1 MSSRALRKLKGGRA
15 QEELG
20 VPAVDEEEEVEEV
33 EETGATDSKRGF
45 GAHPVNRFC
54 LVRWDPFKKKKASYV
69 NGGYFRAVFLF
80 FITGGH
86 RGRWAC
92 GRGSGVTIEPATLSH
107 RPPCPCCH
115 TQVGLSSSS
124 SSSPPWEAAGRS
136 VGTDDAAPPAD
147 DDCGEHP
154 PSSRAQSQPC
164 SAAHGHRQ
172 VLNVEHRHLNPD
184 NELKRFFG
192 ARAVMGDAN
201 SRRRRQQHN
210 RPCRRVTWLTVPKDS
225 WPRPGRT
232 GIGME
237 LLESLGGLHFFRFVH
252 SRDYQRV
259 QHAFLDAVDSMDP
272 HNLVAL
278 THTSPYHVDSL
289 LQLSDVC
296 RLQEDHEMAR
306 EFVERALFCL
316 ESSFHP
322 LFSLTSGSCRLD
334 YRYPE
339 NRSLYLA
346 LFKHL
351 AALEKRGC
359 SRTALELAKLIL
371 SLSPDEDPLGVLLLI
386 DHLCLRAREYRYLAH
401 LYRQLEP
408 SKNLSQLPNMAFSV
422 ALAWHHLEVEEV
434 EEERGVERVGGVG
447 GGGGGRGGVG
457 GREVRGG
464 GPGAG
469 TPSKADELLQ
479 EALLAFPSVLMLLL
493 GKCGVEPTPEVTQH
507 PYLGT
512 LASRGEPRALQE
524 LTSLF
529 VERSATEWRSP
540 SVVLWLERRVARLL
554 AALHSDPQ
562 LARCATASL
571 RVSPCL
577 TLSPRVSPRRQVR
590 YRSSPRNVHR
600 HVVLSEA
607 REATA
612 HLPPEVT
619 NSPILGYDPLPPL
632 DSIVSYTRP
641 ERPPAPAGG
650 GTLSLFF
657 RSLMPSFNMR
667 QGGFAAVDDVADDG
681 AEGAEGGGD
690 GGREVGRGITQLL
703 AAMRELL
710 ANIRFDD
717 DGARGAGGGGG
728 AGDPDDPEHQE
739 EEWD

>member
-20 VPAVDEEEEVEEV
+20 GPAVDEEVEDEVEDEV
-33 EETGATDSKRGF
+33 EETGAADSNRGF

-54 LVRWDPFKKKKASYV
+54 LLGEEEEEEVDGHEEGGGENRSHTQTPGATEEGSLALRGGAKKVRRRKK
-69 NGGYFRAVFLF
+69 RAVKE
-80 FITGGH
+80 TKEQ
-86 RGRWAC
+86 AV
-92 GRGSGVTIEPATLSH
+92 ST
-107 RPPCPCCH
+107 
-115 TQVGLSSSS
+115 SSS
-124 SSSPPWEAAGRS
+124 SSSPPWEAAGRN
-136 VGTDDAAPPAD
+136 GGAD
-147 DDCGEHP
+147 DDGEHP
-154 PSSRAQSQPC
+154 PSSRGQPQPC
-164 SAAHGHRQ
+164 GAPHGHRQ
-172 VLNVEHRHLNPD
+172 LLNVEHRHLNPD

-201 SRRRRQQHN
+201 RRRRRHN
-210 RPCRRVTWLTVPKDS
+210 QPCRRHTWLTVPKDT

-237 LLESLGGLHFFRFVH
+237 LVESRGGLHFFRFVH

-259 QHAFLDAVDSMDP
+259 QNAFLDAVDSMDP

-296 RLQEDHEMAR
+296 RLQDDHEMAR

-371 SLSPDEDPLGVLLLI
+371 SLAPDEDPLGVLLLI
-386 DHLCLRAREYRYLAH
+386 DHLCLRAREYRYLTH
-401 LYRQLEP
+401 FYRQLEP

-434 EEERGVERVGGVG
+434 EARVEEEVEEVE
-447 GGGGGRGGVG
+447 G
-457 GREVRGG
+457 GREARGG
-464 GPGAG
+464 GHEAG
-469 TPSKADELLQ
+469 GGSHGSTPSKADELLQ
-479 EALLAFPSVLMLLL
+479 EALLAFPSALMLLL
-493 GKCGVEPTPEVTQH
+493 GKCGVEPTPEVAQH

-512 LASRGEPRALQE
+512 MASRGDPPALQE
-524 LTSLF
+524 LTWLF
-529 VERSATEWRSP
+529 VERAATEWRSP
-540 SVVLWLERRVARLL
+540 PVVLWLEWRVARLV
-554 AALHSDPQ
+554 AALDSDPQ
-562 LARCATASL
+562 LARQAAS
-571 RVSPCL
+571 
-577 TLSPRVSPRRQVR
+577 RRKVC
-590 YRSSPRNVHR
+590 YRGSPRNVHR

-607 REATA
+607 KEATA

-657 RSLMPSFNMR
+657 RSLLPSFNMR
-667 QGGFAAVDDVADDG
+667 QGALGADDDGADAG

-717 DGARGAGGGGG
+717 DGGRAGGGVGG
-728 AGDPDDPEHQE
+728 AGDPDDPDDPGHQE